1 MRIFFHSVWYRNEVL
16 VKEKGFKAPTTLK
29 TGTTIAGVVFKGG
42 VVLGADTRA
51 TEGPIVADKFCEKIH
66 FLADNIRCC
75 GAGTA
80 ADTEFTTDLIASQIK
95 LHVMGSQKKPR
106 VATACTLLKRML
118 FRYGGNIS
126 AALVLGGVDCKG
138 SHLFSIHPHG
148 SVDELSYTTMGS
160 GSLAAMAIFE
170 VGWHEDMEEEEAKKL
185 VHDAISAGIF
195 NDLGSG
201 SSVDLCV
208 IREDGTEYFRGYSHP
223 NGFRGTD
230 KKTSKE
236 YTYPRG
242 TTPVLRT
249 QVQDIRRLVEV
260 VDGGNAGPSSL
271 AM

>member
-1 MRIFFHSVWYRNEVL
+1 MYWDCIFFFFL
-16 VKEKGFKAPTTLK
+16 GGGM
-29 TGTTIAGVVFKGG
+29 GT
-42 VVLGADTRA
+42 
-51 TEGPIVADKFCEKIH
+51 
-66 FLADNIRCC
+66 
-75 GAGTA
+75 
-80 ADTEFTTDLIASQIK
+80 
-95 LHVMGSQKKPR
+95 
-106 VATACTLLKRML
+106 
-118 FRYGGNIS
+118 RYGGNIS

-242 TTPVLRT
+242 TT
-249 QVQDIRRLVEV
+249 RLCLTTSLSLFLFFFFSFLSTLAF
-260 VDGGNAGPSSL
+260 GLSSL
-271 AM
+271 HVCV